1 MDWSQPDTAASST
14 TPTPPPHIT
23 DPGPLAPPPAAERA
37 SSRTPYANAPAAA
50 TQHKVA
56 LLSLCNGIGAAP
68 LAARRVAVR
77 RQWTLAVF
85 AAEIEPQALA
95 VMQHQQPDHS
105 EIQRSA
111 TSSA

>member
-1 MDWSQPDTAASST
+1 MDWSQPDTIASSATPAPQPHT
-14 TPTPPPHIT
+14 TE
-23 DPGPLAPPPAAERA
+23 PGPLAPPPAAERA
-37 SSRTPYANAPAAA
+37 RSPTPYANAPAAA